1 MLSQQLRSFA
11 KLEFSTNYIFRT
23 MKATLTFNSNKDYA
37 PVVYDDTRLELIRDE
52 LQEMLKRE
60 QRVQLINSAP
70 GREEMLE
77 EVINLI
83 TEHID
88 WEPSDEEMGYEY
100 EPPITANEMHTA
112 AWAQKQELRR

>member
-1 MLSQQLRSFA
+1 
-11 KLEFSTNYIFRT
+11 
-23 MKATLTFNSNKDYA
+23 MKATLTFSSNKDYA

-60 QRVQLINSAP
+60 QRVQMMHSAP

-77 EVINLI
+77 EVIKLI

-88 WEPSDEEMGYEY
+88 WEPSDEEMGYSY
-100 EPPITANEMHTA
+100 EPPVTAAEMHTA
-112 AWAQKQELRR
+112 AWQQKQELRK

>member
-1 MLSQQLRSFA
+1 
-11 KLEFSTNYIFRT
+11 

-52 LQEMLKRE
+52 LQEILKRE
-60 QRVQLINSAP
+60 QRVQMTHSAP

-88 WEPSDEEMGYEY
+88 WEPSDEEMGYGS
-100 EPPITANEMHTA
+100 EPPITAAEMHSA
-112 AWAQKQELRR
+112 AWAQKQELHR

>member
-1 MLSQQLRSFA
+1 
-11 KLEFSTNYIFRT
+11 

-60 QRVQLINSAP
+60 QRVQVMSSVP

-88 WEPSDEEMGYEY
+88 WEPSDEEMGYGF
-100 EPPITANEMHTA
+100 EPPITTAEMHSA
-112 AWAQKQELRR
+112 AWAQKQELRK

>member
-1 MLSQQLRSFA
+1 
-11 KLEFSTNYIFRT
+11 
-23 MKATLTFNSNKDYA
+23 MKATLTFSSNKDYA

-60 QRVQLINSAP
+60 QRVQMMHSAP

-83 TEHID
+83 TQHID
-88 WEPSDEEMGYEY
+88 WEPSDEEMGYSY
-100 EPPITANEMHTA
+100 EPPVTAAEMHTA
-112 AWAQKQELRR
+112 AWQQKQELRK

>member
-1 MLSQQLRSFA
+1 
-11 KLEFSTNYIFRT
+11 
-23 MKATLTFNSNKDYA
+23 MKATLTFSSNKDYA

-60 QRVQLINSAP
+60 QRVQMIHSAP

-77 EVINLI
+77 EVIKLI

-88 WEPSDEEMGYEY
+88 WEPSDEEMGYSY
-100 EPPITANEMHTA
+100 EPPVTAAEMHTA
-112 AWAQKQELRR
+112 AWAQKQELRK